1 MILTCPTC
9 STRYTVADSA
19 VGPAGRKVRCRS
31 CGHVW
36 FQAPQAAEERTLLAE
51 DSLAGELRSAFAP
64 PERKRKEKA
73 AGGPRNRGSLIGWA
87 AFGAV
92 VAGLVAAGYLLR
104 AQIVHL
110 WPPAALLYE
119 TAGLA
124 VEPPGAGLQ
133 LQNVR
138 SEQRLDN
145 GVTVLVVEG
154 QIINVSDAERMV
166 PKVRAV
172 SMGFDRKPV
181 QSWTIDVSSP
191 RLLPGEIATFHSTQ
205 RDPGAVAEV
214 MITFEG
220 S

>member
-9 STRYTVADSA
+9 STRYTVSDSA

-36 FQAPQAAEERTLLAE
+36 YQPPPTEERTLLAE
-51 DSLAGELRSAFAP
+51 DQMASELRSAFAA
-64 PERKRKEKA
+64 PERKRKEKP
-73 AGGPRNRGSLIGWA
+73 AGGPKNRGSLVGWA
-87 AFGAV
+87 VFGAIL
-92 VAGLVAAGYLLR
+92 AGLVAAGYLAR
-104 AQIVHL
+104 AQIVQL

-119 TAGLA
+119 KAGLA

-145 GVTVLVVEG
+145 GVTLLVVEG
-154 QIINVSDAERMV
+154 QIINVSDVERMV

-181 QSWTIDVSSP
+181 QTWTIDVSSP
-191 RLLPGEIATFHSTQ
+191 HLLPGEIATFHSTQ

>member
-9 STRYTVADSA
+9 STRYTVSDSA

-36 FQAPQAAEERTLLAE
+36 FQAPPAEEHTLLAE
-51 DSLAGELRSAFAP
+51 DTLGSELRSAFAP

-73 AGGPRNRGSLIGWA
+73 AGRPRNRGSLIGWA
-87 AFGAV
+87 VFGAV

-104 AQIVHL
+104 AQIVQL
-110 WPPAALLYE
+110 WPPAALLYQ

-154 QIINVSDAERMV
+154 QIINVSDAERAV

-191 RLLPGEIATFHSTQ
+191 QLLPGEIATFHSTQ